1 MPGWPTASGK
11 ALPMVL
17 LQSDLQPLGMQPE
30 DPKLSALLDV
40 IMLRR
45 ADFQWLISQR
55 KGQINK
61 NADLYTHND
70 GDI

>member
-17 LQSDLQPLGMQPE
+17 LQFDLQPLGMQPE

-45 ADFQWLISQR
+45 ADFQWLISQK
-55 KGQINK
+55 KGTDKQEC
-61 NADLYTHND
+61 
-70 GDI
+70 